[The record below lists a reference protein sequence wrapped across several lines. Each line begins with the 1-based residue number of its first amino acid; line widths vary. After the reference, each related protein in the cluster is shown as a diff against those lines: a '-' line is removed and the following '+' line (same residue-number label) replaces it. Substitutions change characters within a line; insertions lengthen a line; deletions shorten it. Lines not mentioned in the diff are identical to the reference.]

1 MDCALMDATVAAA
14 RAGDRA
20 AFGQLWQELS
30 PRVAAY
36 LRSHGVAD
44 AEDVTS
50 EVFLAVFRQVG
61 RFSGGGAAFG
71 ALVFT
76 VAHRRQVDWHRQ
88 RTRRGQ
94 WLPLDEA
101 GPDPAVPSAESAALA
116 LLAEKE
122 VVEVLDTLTPDQ
134 RSVLTLRVVAD
145 LSLEETAAVLGKDLG
160 AVKSLQH
167 RALSRLRRNLPGVA
181 GNARRPGE
189 AGNSERPGEAGNSKL
204 SPEPYPRDA
213 LARLNPRHA

>member
-14 RAGDRA
+14 RTGDRA
-20 AFGQLWQELS
+20 AFGRLWLELS
-30 PRVAAY
+30 PRVAGY
-36 LRSHGVAD
+36 LRSHGVAE

-50 EVFLAVFRQVG
+50 EVFLAVFRQMG
-61 RFSGGGAAFG
+61 RFSGGGSAFR

-88 RTRRGQ
+88 RARRGAV
-94 WLPLDEA
+94 LTLDEVGA
-101 GPDPAVPSAESAALA
+101 ERPEPSAESAALA
-116 LLAEKE
+116 LLEQEHVAA
-122 VVEVLDTLTPDQ
+122 LLHTLTPDQ

-167 RALSRLRRNLPGVA
+167 RALARLRR
-181 GNARRPGE
+181 
-189 AGNSERPGEAGNSKL
+189 KL
-204 SPEPYPRDA
+204 SPNPYPQGVPV
-213 LARLNPRHA
+213 RLNPRHA

>member
-1 MDCALMDATVAAA
+1 MDCAQTDATVAAA

-20 AFGQLWQELS
+20 AFGLLWRELS

-44 AEDVTS
+44 ADDVTS
-50 EVFLAVFRQVG
+50 DVFLAVFRQVG
-61 RFSGGGAAFG
+61 RFSGGGAAFR

-88 RTRRGQ
+88 RARRGA
-94 WLPLDEA
+94 WLTLDEA
-101 GPDPAVPSAESAALA
+101 GPGPAVPSAESAALA
-116 LLAEKE
+116 LLGDER
-122 VVEVLDTLTPDQ
+122 VVAVLATLTPDQ
-134 RSVLTLRVVAD
+134 RSVLALRVVAD

-167 RALSRLRRNLPGVA
+167 RALARLRRNLPAVA
-181 GNARRPGE
+181 GNE
-189 AGNSERPGEAGNSKL
+189 KL
-204 SPEPYPRDA
+204 SPQPYPRDVV
-213 LARLNPRHA
+213 ARLNPRHA

>member
-1 MDCALMDATVAAA
+1 MDDAVAAA
-14 RAGDRA
+14 RAGDPA
-20 AFGQLWQELS
+20 AFGLLWRELS

-50 EVFLAVFRQVG
+50 DVFLAVFRQME
-61 RFSGGGAAFG
+61 RFSGAGAAFR

-88 RTRRGQ
+88 RTRRGT
-94 WLPLDEA
+94 WLGLDEA
-101 GPDPAVPSAESAALA
+101 GVDPAGPSAESAALG
-116 LLAEKE
+116 LLADEH
-122 VVEVLDTLTPDQ
+122 VLAVLATLTPDQ
-134 RSVLTLRVVAD
+134 RSVLALRVVAD

-167 RALSRLRRNLPGVA
+167 RALSRLRR
-181 GNARRPGE
+181 
-189 AGNSERPGEAGNSKL
+189 KL
-204 SPEPYPRDA
+204 SPEPYPGDA

>member
-14 RAGDRA
+14 RTGDRA
-20 AFGQLWQELS
+20 AFGRLWLELS
-30 PRVAAY
+30 PRVAGY
-36 LRSHGVAD
+36 LRSHGVGE

-50 EVFLAVFRQVG
+50 EVFLAVFRQMG
-61 RFSGGGAAFG
+61 RFSGGGSAFR

-88 RTRRGQ
+88 RARRGAV
-94 WLPLDEA
+94 LSLDQG
-101 GPDPAVPSAESAALA
+101 GPEPTVPSAETATLA
-116 LLAEKE
+116 LLEQEHVAA
-122 VVEVLDTLTPDQ
+122 LLHTLTPDQ

-167 RALSRLRRNLPGVA
+167 RALARLRR
-181 GNARRPGE
+181 
-189 AGNSERPGEAGNSKL
+189 KL
-204 SPEPYPRDA
+204 SPYPYPQGVPG
-213 LARLNPRHA
+213 RLNPRHA

>member
-14 RAGDRA
+14 RVGDGA
-20 AFGQLWQELS
+20 AFGRLWQELS

-50 EVFLAVFRQVG
+50 EVFLAVFRQIG
-61 RFSGGGAAFG
+61 RFSGGGAAFR

-88 RTRRGQ
+88 RTRRGP
-94 WLPLDEA
+94 WLTLDEA
-101 GPDPAVPSAESAALA
+101 EADPVAPSAESAALMR
-116 LLAEKE
+116 LAQEQ

-134 RSVLTLRVVAD
+134 RAVLTLRVVAD
-145 LSLEETAAVLGKDLG
+145 LSLEDTAAVLGKDLG

-167 RALSRLRRNLPGVA
+167 RALSRLRR
-181 GNARRPGE
+181 
-189 AGNSERPGEAGNSKL
+189 KL
-204 SPEPYPRDA
+204 SPEPYPWDT

>member
-1 MDCALMDATVAAA
+1 MDCVAMDDAVAAA
-14 RAGDRA
+14 RTGDPA
-20 AFGQLWQELS
+20 AFGQLWRELS
-30 PRVAAY
+30 PRVAGY

-50 EVFLAVFRQVG
+50 DVFLAVFRQMG
-61 RFSGGGAAFG
+61 HFSGGGAAFR

-88 RTRRGQ
+88 RTRRGT
-94 WLPLDEA
+94 WVTLDEA
-101 GPDPAVPSAESAALA
+101 GPDPTEPSAEAAALG

-122 VVEVLDTLTPDQ
+122 VAEVLETLTPDQ
-134 RSVLTLRVVAD
+134 RSVLLLRVVAD
-145 LSLEETAAVLGKDLG
+145 LSLEETATVLGKDLG

-167 RALSRLRRNLPGVA
+167 RALARLRRNLPGVA
-181 GNARRPGE
+181 GNE
-189 AGNSERPGEAGNSKL
+189 NL
-204 SPEPYPRDA
+204 SPEPYPGDA

>member
-1 MDCALMDATVAAA
+1 MDSALMDAAVA
-14 RAGDRA
+14 RAKVGDRP
-20 AFGQLWQELS
+20 AFGQLWLDLS

-50 EVFLAVFRQVG
+50 EVFLAVFRQMD
-61 RFSGGGAAFG
+61 RFSGGGAAFR

-88 RTRRGQ
+88 RTRRGT
-94 WLPLDEA
+94 WLTLDDLGSE
-101 GPDPAVPSAESAALA
+101 PVSPSAESAALA
-116 LLAEKE
+116 ALADEQ
-122 VVEVLDTLTPDQ
+122 VVAALGTLTSDQ
-134 RSVLTLRVVAD
+134 RSVLALRVVAE

-167 RALSRLRRNLPGVA
+167 RALARLRRNL
-181 GNARRPGE
+181 
-189 AGNSERPGEAGNSKL
+189 
-204 SPEPYPRDA
+204 SPDPYPRDA
-213 LARLNPRHA
+213 LARLNARHA

>member
-1 MDCALMDATVAAA
+1 MDGVVTRA

-20 AFGQLWQELS
+20 AFGQLWLDLS

-36 LRSHGVAD
+36 LRSHGVAE

-50 EVFLAVFRQVG
+50 EVFLAVFRQMD
-61 RFSGGGAAFG
+61 RFSGGGAAFR

-88 RTRRGQ
+88 RTRRGT
-94 WLPLDEA
+94 WLTLEE
-101 GPDPAVPSAESAALA
+101 GPEPTTPSAESAALA
-116 LLAEKE
+116 AISDER
-122 VVEVLDTLTPDQ
+122 VVEALGALTPDQ
-134 RSVLTLRVVAD
+134 RSVLALRVVGE

-167 RALSRLRRNLPGVA
+167 RALARLRRNLSAVA
-181 GNARRPGE
+181 GRE
-189 AGNSERPGEAGNSKL
+189 DL
-204 SPEPYPRDA
+204 SPDPYPRDA
-213 LARLNPRHA
+213 LTRLNARHA

>member
-1 MDCALMDATVAAA
+1 MDGDAMDADAMDDAVAAA
-14 RAGDRA
+14 TAGDPA
-20 AFGQLWQELS
+20 AFGRLWRVLS

-44 AEDVTS
+44 AEDLTS
-50 EVFLAVFRQVG
+50 EVFLAVFRQMG
-61 RFSGGGAAFG
+61 RFSGEGAAFR

-88 RTRRGQ
+88 RTRRGT
-94 WLPLDEA
+94 WLSLDEA
-101 GPDPAVPSAESAALA
+101 GPDPAAPSAESVALGR
-116 LLAEKE
+116 LAENR
-122 VVEVLDTLTPDQ
+122 VVEVLETLTPDQ

-167 RALSRLRRNLPGVA
+167 RALARLRKNLAVEA
-181 GNARRPGE
+181 GNAK
-189 AGNSERPGEAGNSKL
+189 S